1 LSVHPS
7 PDALD
12 EKPPAPQVLRGITT
26 PAAHF
31 DAANS
36 VPTAPVTTFAG
47 APAALSQRAMVAALV
62 RALGLSAKDFLDRI
76 LKNPI
81 VISNPAEYGELL
93 LEWAAL
99 PGEVNILEA
108 VVIAGGLGYELAD
121 LAKYLE
127 GELSLDAMVELLK
140 TQEAR
145 RARTAPAR

>member
-1 LSVHPS
+1 
-7 PDALD
+7 
-12 EKPPAPQVLRGITT
+12 
-26 PAAHF
+26 
-31 DAANS
+31 
-36 VPTAPVTTFAG
+36 
-47 APAALSQRAMVAALV
+47 MVAALV